1 MPLDP
6 QPALAEAVSGVE
18 DGASQAAASAQS
30 QHRAPA
36 DAQRT
41 QVSVTT
47 KSAREPVQL
56 YHALS
61 WIAPLSLLF
70 AWELA
75 SRTGLI
81 APSVLPAPSGV
92 LVTLWNLALTGELW
106 THLAASL
113 RRALLGFS
121 IGTFIGLSLG
131 VLVGLSRLADALLDR
146 SIQIIRAV
154 PFLAIVPLVIVWFGV
169 GEASKV
175 FLIALGSSF
184 HMYLNTSLGIRQVD
198 PKLLEMARVM
208 GLRGVELIAY
218 AILPGALPSIVTG
231 LRLAMTTSWLALV
244 VAESVGAD
252 AGLGFLATNAREF
265 LQTDVIV
272 LVIFLYA
279 LIGIASDQLA
289 RFLERWL
296 LAWHPN
302 YAKSR

>member
-1 MPLDP
+1 
-6 QPALAEAVSGVE
+6 
-18 DGASQAAASAQS
+18 
-30 QHRAPA
+30 
-36 DAQRT
+36 
-41 QVSVTT
+41 
-47 KSAREPVQL
+47 
-56 YHALS
+56 
-61 WIAPLSLLF
+61 LF

-75 SRTGLI
+75 SRLGFI
-81 APSVLPAPSGV
+81 KPSVLPAPSGV
-92 LVTLWNLALTGELW
+92 LATLWNMARTGELW
-106 THLAASL
+106 AHLSASL
-113 RRALLGFS
+113 QRAVLGFS
-121 IGTFIGLSLG
+121 LGVSIGLVLG

-146 SIQIIRAV
+146 SIQTIRAV
-154 PFLAIVPLVIVWFGV
+154 PFLAIIPLVIVWFGV

-208 GLRGVELIAY
+208 GLRGAALIAY
-218 AILPGALPSIVTG
+218 AVLPGALPSIVTG

-244 VAESVGAD
+244 GAEAIGAN

-289 RFLERWL
+289 RALERTL

-302 YAKSR
+302 YNKPR